1 LSGMNV
7 ANSDAL
13 IRSQV
18 WSGQLKDVL
27 LDQLQARQYVNWLT
41 DFPDGNTINIPSIGT
56 IDWKDY
62 VEDQPVEYSA
72 LDTGN
77 FTFTINNYVSSATY
91 ITNKAKQ
98 DGYYMSQLISQFVPK
113 EARALEERLERDI
126 LREGQPKTGNPAG
139 YQVAG
144 NQNLING
151 AAHRFV
157 GSNTINS
164 KQTLGPSDFAHALY
178 SLKKANVPQ
187 TNLIAI
193 VDPSVEY
200 VLNTLTN
207 LVQVSNNPRWE
218 GIINDGLGQDMH
230 FVKNVYGFDVYTS
243 NRLPLSG
250 QGQTGGVETI
260 NSVASTGTSVC
271 NLFFSATSDIL
282 PWVGAFRQ
290 MPKVDGEYNKDF
302 QREEYV
308 TTSRYGVKIFR
319 PENLV
324 TALTDPSVVV

>member
-1 LSGMNV
+1 MSGMNV